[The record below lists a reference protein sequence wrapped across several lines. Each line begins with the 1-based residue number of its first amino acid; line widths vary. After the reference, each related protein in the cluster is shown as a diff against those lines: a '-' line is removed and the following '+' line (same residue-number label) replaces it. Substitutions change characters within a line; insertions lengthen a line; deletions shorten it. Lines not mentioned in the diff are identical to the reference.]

1 MPGTRTRE
9 RGELETQIMRVLWN
23 AEAPLSARDIQTSFE
38 ADHDDALDGP
48 TPAYTTIVTVLGR
61 LEKKG
66 AVQREATSPR
76 KVRYRATR
84 SQEEQASKQMLA
96 ALDRVADRE
105 VALMQ
110 FAGNLDGDDLDF
122 LRRALDGGGA
132 ATR

>member
-23 AEAPLSARDIQTSFE
+23 SETPMSAKDIQAQF
-38 ADHDDALDGP
+38 DAAASDGDRV
-48 TPAYTTIVTVLGR
+48 PAYTTLVTVLGR

-66 AVQREATSPR
+66 VVQREAASPR
-76 KVRYRATR
+76 KVRYTATR
-84 SQEEQASKQMLA
+84 SQEEQASSTMLE

-110 FAGNLDGDDLDF
+110 FAGNLDQDDLDL
-122 LRRALDGGGA
+122 LRRALDGA
-132 ATR
+132 RA

>member
-23 AEAPLSARDIQTSFE
+23 SEAPLSAKDIQAQF
-38 ADHDDALDGP
+38 DAAASDGDP
-48 TPAYTTIVTVLGR
+48 VPAYTTLVTVLGR

-66 AVQREATSPR
+66 AVQREAASPR
-76 KVRYRATR
+76 KVRYTASR
-84 SQEEQASKQMLA
+84 SQEEQASSTMLA

-110 FAGNLDGDDLDF
+110 FAGNLDQDDLDL
-122 LRRALDGGGA
+122 LRRALDGA
-132 ATR
+132 RA